1 MNSFLIY
8 PAIIVFSLLSVAL
21 VLTFLEFKDVQKKDD
36 DSETRAEK

>member
-8 PAIIVFSLLSVAL
+8 PAIIVFSLLTVAL

-36 DSETRAEK
+36 DSDSSSEK